1 MCRDSI
7 SALQTRAL
15 VPADASTGA
24 RHGVWSETSKEDKVF
39 QRYVYVIDCDLL
51 LVLVVG
57 LCSLSPHPPLVIGYF
72 CSSSFACAISQ
83 SIFNEKVDSD
93 HV

>member
-1 MCRDSI
+1 MRKMCRDSI
-7 SALQTRAL
+7 SALQTRAP

-57 LCSLSPHPPLVIGYF
+57 LCSACVSALYYAHTLPPAPLPVF
-72 CSSSFACAISQ
+72 DNHAR
-83 SIFNEKVDSD
+83 
-93 HV
+93 